1 MNVNLDDIESA
12 CNQVKDN
19 TQFVNSRLN
28 NIQNKLAENT
38 DGSGDTAGE
47 LLKAMNV
54 NLNDIESASNQVKD
68 NTEFV
73 NSRLN
78 NIQNKL
84 SENTDGSGDTAGE
97 LLKAIETEIVQH
109 SNKVF
114 TVCGTQANLM
124 NGVSCVAA
132 GTTSSVVDWFNS
144 DKVPKRVS
152 IIVTATAS
160 VATTG
165 VEVYGSADGT
175 TYGRLTTFTPTTTNV
190 ASATINT
197 TGGVVVDW
205 SLRYIKIVIYS
216 LGTYTATAIGLA

>member
-1 MNVNLDDIESA
+1 MSDNNYYFHRASLSELKAHSGHLTTGNTTLAAMNVNLDDIESA

-47 LLKAMNV
+47 LLKAIKDLLTTIEV
-54 NLNDIESASNQVKD
+54 N
-68 NTEFV
+68 T
-73 NSRLN
+73 
-78 NIQNKL
+78 
-84 SENTDGSGDTAGE
+84 
-97 LLKAIETEIVQH
+97 
-109 SNKVF
+109 F